1 MDALDRLRQHR
12 LFGQLD
18 ENDLATLSALAKPCT
33 LQPRQVLFRQNE
45 SARHFYLV
53 TQGTLKLYLCSAEG
67 EEKVLEVLG
76 KGQLA
81 AMAAAFMQPEA
92 YPLTAEAIDEVA
104 LLEFPNEGFRA
115 LVAQSGCLAL
125 LLLGALSQRLHLMVG
140 EIDRLSLHKAT
151 YRLVLYLLEKL
162 ESPCGAGERSGGH
175 LILEAP
181 KYVIASRLS
190 ITPETLSRTLGQL
203 QKQGLVELQGDQ
215 LRILDEAGL
224 RRLLDA
230 G

>member
-1 MDALDRLRQHR
+1 MNAQDTLQALREHPL
-12 LFGQLD
+12 LGQLD
-18 ENDLATLSALAKPCT
+18 VVDLTALAAMARPCT
-33 LQPRQVLFRQNE
+33 LQPRQILFRQDE
-45 SARHFYLV
+45 PARHFYLIRR
-53 TQGTLKLYLCSAEG
+53 GTLKLYLSSPEG

-76 KGQLA
+76 KGQMA

-92 YPLTAEAIDEVA
+92 YPLTAEAIDEVE
-104 LLEFPNEGFRA
+104 LLEFPNDSFRA
-115 LVAQSGCLAL
+115 LVKQSGSLAL

-151 YRLVLYLLEKL
+151 YRLVLYLLDKL
-162 ESPCGAGERSGGH
+162 EQQRGSGAS
-175 LILEAP
+175 LTLEAP

-203 QKQGLVELQGDQ
+203 QRQGLVELQGDQ

-224 RRLLDA
+224 RRLADA